1 MNGAREHEGAPIAL
15 SMGDPSGI
23 GPEIALMAWLRR
35 APSDRPFFVL
45 GDPGHLRGV
54 AARVGLDVPLV
65 EATPETASAAFAEA
79 LPVCALSSPVRG
91 EPARPDPADARPT
104 IEAIETGV
112 RLVREGRA
120 HALVTNP
127 ISKDNLYKAGFNHP
141 GHTEFLGELAERDFG
156 VKARAVMMLWSPE
169 LAVVPATIHVSVRQA
184 IEDLDEDLIVETGV
198 IVARDLRER
207 FGVAAPRLAV
217 SGLNPHA
224 GENGAMGREDIDVI
238 APAVARLRAEGIDAR
253 GPLPGDTMFH
263 KAARETYDAA
273 ICMYHDQAL
282 IPIKTIAFDSAVN
295 VTLGLPFIRT
305 SPDHG
310 TAYDIAGTGKAN
322 PASLLAALRLAARLA
337 SADPGGAAA

>member
-1 MNGAREHEGAPIAL
+1 MSDAGETASPPIAL

-23 GPEIALMAWLRR
+23 GPEIAVMAWAQRK
-35 APSDRPFFVL
+35 PDDKPFFGL
-45 GDPGHLRGV
+45 GDPDHFRRTAQRIGIDAPV
-54 AARVGLDVPLV
+54 SECAPEDAN
-65 EATPETASAAFAEA
+65 ATFHIA
-79 LPVCALSSPVRG
+79 LPVCRLSSAVRG
-91 EPARPDPADARPT
+91 EPARPDASDARPT

-112 RLVREGRA
+112 RLVSEGRA

-141 GHTEFLGELAERDFG
+141 GHTEFLGELAERYFG
-156 VKARAVMMLWSPE
+156 KPAKPVMMLWSPE

-184 IEDLDEDLIVETGV
+184 IEDLSEDLIVETSR
-198 IVARDLRER
+198 IVAHDLRAR
-207 FGVAAPRLAV
+207 FCVAAPRLAV

-224 GENGAMGREDIDVI
+224 GENGAMGHEDIDII
-238 APAVARLRAEGIDAR
+238 APAVKRLRAEGIDAR
-253 GPLPGDTMFH
+253 GPLPGDTLFH

-310 TAYDIAGTGKAN
+310 TAYDIAGTGKAS
-322 PASLLAALRLAARLA
+322 PASLVAALQLAARLA
-337 SADPGGAAA
+337 SADADVHA

>member
-1 MNGAREHEGAPIAL
+1 MQAPQVAAHAPIAL

-23 GPEIALMAWLRR
+23 GPEIALMAWSRR
-35 APSDRPFFVL
+35 GPDDTPFFLL
-45 GDPGHLRGV
+45 GDPEHMRRV
-54 AARVGLDVPLV
+54 AARVGLNAPV
-65 EATPETASAAFAEA
+65 EACAPETASDVFSRA
-79 LPVCALSSPVRG
+79 LPVVPLTASVIG
-91 EPARPDPADARPT
+91 EPARPCEADAAPT

-127 ISKDNLYKAGFNHP
+127 ISKANLYKAGFTHP
-141 GHTEFLGELAERDFG
+141 GHTEFLGELALREFG
-156 VKARAVMMLWSPE
+156 VAAHPVMMLWSPE
-169 LAVVPATIHVSVRQA
+169 LAVVPATIHVSLRQA
-184 IEDLDEDLIVETGV
+184 LTDLTTDLLIETGR
-198 IVARDLRER
+198 IVARDLRQR
-207 FGVAAPRLAV
+207 FAVPAPRLAF

-238 APAVARLRAEGIDAR
+238 APAVATLRAEGIDAR
-253 GPLPGDTMFH
+253 GPLPGDTLFH
-263 KAARETYDAA
+263 AAARARYDAA

-310 TAYDIAGTGKAN
+310 TAYDIAGAGLAD
-322 PASLLAALRLAARLA
+322 PASLIAALRLASRLA
-337 SADPGGAAA
+337 SAGQAL

>member
-1 MNGAREHEGAPIAL
+1 MADAGATAGPPIAL

-23 GPEIALMAWLRR
+23 GPEIAVMAWLRR
-35 APSDRPFFVL
+35 APGDRPWFVL
-45 GDPGHLRGV
+45 GDPAHIERTARRIGLDAPV
-54 AARVGLDVPLV
+54 QACAPEDAARIF
-65 EATPETASAAFAEA
+65 ATA
-79 LPVCALSSPVRG
+79 LPVCALSSPVTG

-127 ISKDNLYKAGFNHP
+127 ISKDNLYKAGFTHP
-141 GHTEFLGELAERDFG
+141 GHTEFLGELAMRDFG
-156 VKARAVMMLWSPE
+156 VKALPVMMLWSPE
-169 LAVVPATIHVSVRQA
+169 LAVVPATIHVSLRQA
-184 IEDLDEDLIVETGV
+184 LEDLDEDLLVETGR
-198 IVARDLRER
+198 IVARDLRGR
-207 FGVAAPRLAV
+207 FGVKAPRLAF

-224 GENGAMGREDIDVI
+224 GENGAMGREDIEVI
-238 APAVARLRAEGIDAR
+238 APAVARLRTEGIDAR

-263 KAARETYDAA
+263 KSARETYDAA

-295 VTLGLPFIRT
+295 VTLGLPFVRT

-322 PASLLAALRLAARLA
+322 PASLIAALRLAGALA
-337 SADPGGAAA
+337 SADSGARA

>member
-1 MNGAREHEGAPIAL
+1 MSEAGNRQRPPIAL
-15 SMGDPSGI
+15 SMGDPSGV
-23 GPEIALMAWLRR
+23 GPEIALLAWLRR
-35 APSDRPFFVL
+35 DAGAPPFFVL
-45 GDPGHLRGV
+45 ADPDHMRRT
-54 AARVGLDVPLV
+54 ARRIGLNVPIAD
-65 EATPETASAAFAEA
+65 ATPETAAATFETA
-79 LPVCALSSPVRG
+79 LPVCRLSALVRG
-91 EPARPDPADARPT
+91 EPARPDPSDAKPT

-112 RLVREGRA
+112 RLVRDKRA

-127 ISKDNLYKAGFNHP
+127 ISKENLYKAGFNHP
-141 GHTEFLGELAERDFG
+141 GHTEFLGELSERDFG
-156 VKARAVMMLWSPE
+156 VKAHPVMMLWSPE

-184 IEDLDEDLIVETGV
+184 LDDLNEDLIVDTGS

-207 FGVAAPRLAV
+207 FGVASPRLAV

-224 GENGAMGREDIDVI
+224 GENGAMGREDIDMI
-238 APAVARLRAEGIDAR
+238 APAVARLRALGVDAR

-310 TAYDIAGTGKAN
+310 TAYDIAGTGKAS
-322 PASLLAALRLAARLA
+322 PESLLAALRLAARLA
-337 SADPGGAAA
+337 SADAGASA

>member
-1 MNGAREHEGAPIAL
+1 MRGAGAHDGPPIAL

-23 GPEIALMAWLRR
+23 GPEIAILAWLRR
-35 APSDRPFFVL
+35 EPGDAPFFVL
-45 GDPGHLRGV
+45 GDPDHLRRTAQRIGAQAAIANCAPED
-54 AARVGLDVPLV
+54 AAR
-65 EATPETASAAFAEA
+65 AFEDA
-79 LPVCALSSPVRG
+79 LPVSPLSSQVIG
-91 EPARPDPADARPT
+91 EPARPHAADAMPT
-104 IEAIETGV
+104 IEAISTGV

-141 GHTEFLGELAERDFG
+141 GHTEYLGELAQRDFG
-156 VKARAVMMLWSPE
+156 VTARPVMMLWSPE

-184 IEDLDEDLIVETGV
+184 IEDLSEDLLVETGR

-207 FGVAAPRLAV
+207 FGLASPRLAF

-224 GENGAMGREDIDVI
+224 GENGAMGREDIDII
-238 APAVARLRAEGIDAR
+238 APAVARLGAEGVDAR

-263 KAARETYDAA
+263 KAARDTYDAA

-322 PASLLAALRLAARLA
+322 PASLVAALRLAGRLA
-337 SADPGGAAA
+337 SADEAPRA

>member
-1 MNGAREHEGAPIAL
+1 MSEAGMLSGPPIAL

-23 GPEIALMAWLRR
+23 GPEIALMAWLQRE
-35 APSDRPFFVL
+35 PNDKPFFVL
-45 GDPGHLRGV
+45 GDPDHLQRV
-54 AARVGLDVPLV
+54 AQRIGLSVPI
-65 EATPETASAAFAEA
+65 AACQPEDAAAAFASA
-79 LPVCALSSPVRG
+79 LPVFRLSHKVRG
-91 EPARPDPADARPT
+91 EPAKPDAADAKPT
-104 IEAIETGV
+104 IEAIESGV
-112 RLVREGRA
+112 RLVCEGRA

-141 GHTEFLGELAERDFG
+141 GHTEFLGELAERYFG
-156 VKARAVMMLWSPE
+156 AKTTPVMMLWSPE
-169 LAVVPATIHVSVRQA
+169 LAVVPTTIHVSVRQA
-184 IEDLDEDLIVETGV
+184 IEDLNEELIVETGR
-198 IVARDLRER
+198 IVAHDLRER

-224 GENGAMGREDIDVI
+224 GENGAMGREDIDII
-238 APAVARLRAEGIDAR
+238 APAVAQLRAEGVNAR
-253 GPLPGDTMFH
+253 GPLPGDTLFH

-310 TAYDIAGTGKAN
+310 TAYDIAGTGKASA
-322 PASLLAALRLAARLA
+322 ASLRAALRLAARLA
-337 SADPGGAAA
+337 SADADARA

>member
-1 MNGAREHEGAPIAL
+1 MPDAGKHFGSPIAL

-23 GPEIALMAWLRR
+23 GPEIALMAWAQRL
-35 APSDRPFFVL
+35 PDDRPFFVL
-45 GDPGHLRGV
+45 GDPDHIRRT
-54 AARVGLDVPLV
+54 AQKIGLDAPVSDCAPE
-65 EATPETASAAFAEA
+65 EANAMFDTA
-79 LPVCALSSPVRG
+79 LPVCRLSRAVRG
-91 EPARPDPADARPT
+91 EPGKADASDAKPT

-112 RLVREGRA
+112 RLVSEGRA

-141 GHTEFLGELAERDFG
+141 GHTEFLGELAERYFNAQA
-156 VKARAVMMLWSPE
+156 KPVMMLWSPE

-184 IEDLDEDLIVETGV
+184 IEELNEDLIVETCR
-198 IVARDLRER
+198 IVAHDLRER
-207 FGVAAPRLAV
+207 FGVDAPRLAV

-224 GENGAMGREDIDVI
+224 GENGAMGREDIDII
-238 APAVARLRAEGIDAR
+238 APAVKRLRAEGVDAR
-253 GPLPGDTMFH
+253 GPLPGDTLFH

-310 TAYDIAGTGKAN
+310 TAYDIAGTGKAS
-322 PASLLAALRLAARLA
+322 PASLIAALRLAARLA
-337 SADPGGAAA
+337 SADADVPA

>member
-23 GPEIALMAWLRR
+23 GPEIALMAWAQR
-35 APSDRPFFVL
+35 AASDRPFFVL
-45 GDPGHLRGV
+45 ADPDQLRRT
-54 AARVGLDVPLV
+54 AARIGLDVPVV
-65 EATPETASAAFAEA
+65 EATPENASAAFATA
-79 LPVCALSSPVRG
+79 LPVCRLTSAVRG
-91 EPARPDPADARPT
+91 EPARPDPADAKPT

-127 ISKDNLYKAGFNHP
+127 ISKDNLYKAGFQHP

-169 LAVVPATIHVSVRQA
+169 LAVVPATIHVSVRRA
-184 IEDLDEDLIVETGV
+184 IDDLSEELIVETAA

-238 APAVARLRAEGIDAR
+238 APAVARLRAGGIDAR
-253 GPLPGDTMFH
+253 GPLPGDTLFH

-337 SADPGGAAA
+337 SAGPAA